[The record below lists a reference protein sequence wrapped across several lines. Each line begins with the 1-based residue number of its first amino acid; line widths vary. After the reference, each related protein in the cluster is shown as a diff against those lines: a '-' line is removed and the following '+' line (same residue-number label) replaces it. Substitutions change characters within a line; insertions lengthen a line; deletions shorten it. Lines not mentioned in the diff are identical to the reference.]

1 MNIIYKNVLPGG
13 QPGAAAISDLTKGI
27 HKDKKSPGGV
37 RNEKHSG
44 L

>member
-27 HKDKKSPGGV
+27 HKVKKSIGGV